1 MTDHEVERALGYT
14 PCVCGVIDGTW
25 HWRCYRGK
33 TDAELKAG
41 IALAFRNARRHL
53 KKQRAEALRVACG
66 KTPNAA
72 GNRLALQGQS
82 ELTGLLGVGSE
93 AKGQTEC

>member
-66 KTPNAA
+66 QPRVYRLWHEPE
-72 GNRLALQGQS
+72 NRVAHRQG
-82 ELTGLLGVGSE
+82 
-93 AKGQTEC
+93 

>member
-1 MTDHEVERALGYT
+1 MTMTDHEVERALGYT

-66 KTPNAA
+66 KTPNVKVTGFAPTD
-72 GNRLALQGQS
+72 LQEG
-82 ELTGLLGVGSE
+82 EEG
-93 AKGQTEC
+93 

>member
-53 KKQRAEALRVACG
+53 KKQRAEALPAEMDRD
-66 KTPNAA
+66 TLDLAA
-72 GNRLALQGQS
+72 AEAG
-82 ELTGLLGVGSE
+82 TGR
-93 AKGQTEC
+93 